1 MGSFILNIHLE
12 KGQNDY
18 IHKTINNS
26 CKLQDIREELATKY
40 KLPTEEIC
48 KWNFIFCICK
58 WTELP
63 NKYLSI

>member
-58 WTELP
+58 
-63 NKYLSI
+63 